1 VGIRE
6 EVARLVN
13 DRGAQHKRLIEYV
26 VRQVKAKRTL
36 ADVLEDP
43 YVVNRST
50 ALERRAL
57 LEEPEI
63 VDAVSEDV
71 LETLRR
77 QLEAIVGG

>member
-1 VGIRE
+1 MGSRE
-6 EVARLVN
+6 EVNRLVN

-26 VRQVKAKRTL
+26 VRQVKAKRSL

-50 ALERRAL
+50 PLERRAL

-63 VDAVSEDV
+63 VDAVSDDV
-71 LETLRR
+71 LESLRK

>member
-1 VGIRE
+1 MGIRE
-6 EVARLVN
+6 EVNRLVN

-43 YVVNRST
+43 YVVNRSSP
-50 ALERRAL
+50 LERRAL
-57 LEEPEI
+57 LEEPQI

-71 LETLRR
+71 LDGLRK

>member
-6 EVARLVN
+6 EVAKLVN

-26 VRQVKAKRTL
+26 VRQLKARRTL
-36 ADVLEDP
+36 SDVLEDP

-50 ALERRAL
+50 PLERRAL

-71 LETLRR
+71 LDGLRK
-77 QLEAIVGG
+77 QLEALVGR